1 MPNSQE
7 QQQTLNIFDSVFK
20 YFPDLALFDQVILL
34 TNKRDTTT
42 KRKIKLDSE
51 NYTKEEE

>member
-7 QQQTLNIFDSVFK
+7 QQQTLNISDSVFK

>member
-1 MPNSQE
+1 MPNSEE
-7 QQQTLNIFDSVFK
+7 QQQTLNISDSVFK
-20 YFPDLALFDQVILL
+20 YFPDLALFDQVTLL